1 MNRWYVAQTQARA
14 EATAVRNLERQGF
27 RAYLPRYLKRRRH
40 ARKTETVA
48 APLFPGYL
56 FVSMDVARTRWRA
69 IRSTVGV
76 KSLICTGES
85 PLAVPDGVV
94 EDILARA
101 DNQGIVPMREP
112 EPFEAGETVQVTEGP
127 LADQVGWF
135 ERCTDDQR
143 VVVLLDLLGRQ
154 LRVPLPLGAVRAYA

>member
-1 MNRWYVAQTQARA
+1 MNRWYVAQTQPRA
-14 EATAVRNLERQGF
+14 ESTAVRHLERQGF
-27 RAYLPRYLKRRRH
+27 RAYLPRYRKRRRH
-40 ARKTETVA
+40 ARKTETVS

-76 KSLICTGES
+76 KSLLCTGDS
-85 PLAVPDGVV
+85 PLAVPDAVV

-101 DNQGIVPMREP
+101 DDEGFVPMREP
-112 EPFEAGETVQVTEGP
+112 APFEQGDTVQVTDGP

-135 ERCTDDQR
+135 ECCTDDQR
-143 VVVLLDLLGRQ
+143 VVVLLNLLGRQ
-154 LRVPLPLGAVRAYA
+154 LRVPLSLGAVRAFA